1 MAAHVRRIARLA
13 GNLVQQ
19 EPCASGLD
27 PLVVSPWA
35 ESQMAPRD
43 AATPEWHTFGPA
55 SRIAASEPV
64 RLGDV
69 VGGHVHPA
77 LCCTQSGA
85 VLAVYNEVRRGT
97 PHLWPHPHPGGD
109 PPPPHPFSSALAPVF
124 WPQEGGGAQVL
135 KICRSEDGGK
145 SWTAPAPIPSSAS
158 RSARGVYP
166 GSLSVLASGR
176 IVLQFAPYY
185 ELGEHQHGD
194 PAQLTVSAGIGAGEV
209 YRVPEYCCSDDGTRS
224 SHTTYSHNLSL
235 KRMPRCFR
243 RRAQLRRGAADPT
256 P

>member
-1 MAAHVRRIARLA
+1 M
-13 GNLVQQ
+13 
-19 EPCASGLD
+19 
-27 PLVVSPWA
+27 
-35 ESQMAPRD
+35 
-43 AATPEWHTFGPA
+43 
-55 SRIAASEPV
+55 
-64 RLGDV
+64 
-69 VGGHVHPA
+69 
-77 LCCTQSGA
+77 
-85 VLAVYNEVRRGT
+85 
-97 PHLWPHPHPGGD
+97 
-109 PPPPHPFSSALAPVF
+109 F

-235 KRMPRCFR
+235 KRMPLLSQTGTASARCGR
-243 RRAQLRRGAADPT
+243 SHTITSPT
-256 P
+256 TASSASLW

>member
-1 MAAHVRRIARLA
+1 MAAHVRRTARLA
-13 GNLVQQ
+13 GHLLRQ

-35 ESQMAPRD
+35 ESEMAPRD

-77 LCCTQSGA
+77 LCTTQSGA

-97 PHLWPHPHPGGD
+97 LISSGIPTSRPHP
-109 PPPPHPFSSALAPVF
+109 PPAPVLTLPPVF

-166 GSLSVLASGR
+166 GSLSVLGSGR

-209 YRVPEYCCSDDGTRS
+209 YRVPEYCCSDDGTRPD
-224 SHTTYSHNLSL
+224 LG
-235 KRMPRCFR
+235 
-243 RRAQLRRGAADPT
+243 LRGHHRYPSGRLAILNA
-256 P
+256 

>member
-1 MAAHVRRIARLA
+1 M
-13 GNLVQQ
+13 
-19 EPCASGLD
+19 
-27 PLVVSPWA
+27 
-35 ESQMAPRD
+35 
-43 AATPEWHTFGPA
+43 
-55 SRIAASEPV
+55 
-64 RLGDV
+64 
-69 VGGHVHPA
+69 
-77 LCCTQSGA
+77 
-85 VLAVYNEVRRGT
+85 
-97 PHLWPHPHPGGD
+97 
-109 PPPPHPFSSALAPVF
+109 F

-235 KRMPRCFR
+235 KRMPCCFR